1 MLCLQIGSLT
11 ELSGQIKLLGST
23 SCLQQIG
30 GQNLLAVSPCCSFRV
45 EELLVIFFK
54 LLVELHQGI
63 ELN

>member
-11 ELSGQIKLLGST
+11 ELAGQIKLLGST

-30 GQNLLAVSPCCSFRV
+30 GQNLLTVSPCCSFRV

-54 LLVELHQGI
+54 RLVELHQGI